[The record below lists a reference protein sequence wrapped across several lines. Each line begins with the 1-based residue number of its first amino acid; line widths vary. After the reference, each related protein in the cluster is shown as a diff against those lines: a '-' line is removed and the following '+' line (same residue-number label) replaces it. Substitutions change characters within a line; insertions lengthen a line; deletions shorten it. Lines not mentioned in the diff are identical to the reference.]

1 MQDGS
6 HFTWNHHQWSKSFIK
21 SSWLEKKS
29 FYGNISTMEIFFNDI
44 IKKIL
49 SIHFMIFDKERNNN
63 KN

>member
-21 SSWLEKKS
+21 SSWLEKKLLWK
-29 FYGNISTMEIFFNDI
+29 YLDNGNLFQRYH
-44 IKKIL
+44 KKIL